1 MNGFLYIDYSMKQY
15 LYDCILISY
24 LTKGGFN
31 KGELDKLSFED
42 FKHVKEESIKFN
54 KEIYK

>member
-1 MNGFLYIDYSMKQY
+1 MKQY